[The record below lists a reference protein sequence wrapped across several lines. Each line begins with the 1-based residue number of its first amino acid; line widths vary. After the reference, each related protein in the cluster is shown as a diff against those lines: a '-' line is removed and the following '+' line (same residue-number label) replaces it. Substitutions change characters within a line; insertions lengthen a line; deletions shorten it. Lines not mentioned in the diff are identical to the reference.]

1 MEPIVPTVGKL
12 LERIR
17 RLGWIVAKP
26 DNSALLTQARIRV
39 AIVKLVS
46 ELPWE
51 RICPARGAPY

>member
-26 DNSALLTQARIRV
+26 DNSALLTKARVRV
-39 AIVKLVS
+39 AIVNLVS

-51 RICPARGAPY
+51 RICPVRGAPY